1 MQEMVQESSS
11 AMRANPSPGAVRAAV
26 RSLLPTIRSRAV
38 ACERARSVP
47 DETVEELRQTGLYKL
62 VQPAAYGGYEQDFV
76 VLADLMMDM
85 AGACASTAW
94 VCGLLSAHQWL
105 VGLFPA
111 EAQHDVWGSN
121 PGATLC
127 GSYAPISEA
136 AAADRRLS
144 PERPLVLRQRLRQC
158 PVGDLRGAVA
168 GDGAASEP
176 AGVPAGPGERL
187 RDRRHLGRHRPCRHG
202 KQDPRS
208 QRCVRA
214 RAQGRVVCGCGRRA
228 GPRAAGFIRTASMRF
243 RSTAMSPP
251 ASPRPRWGPRPARSR
266 ISSPP
271 PVAA

>member
-1 MQEMVQESSS
+1 MPCAPSEPRGLVNACLPGAASSAPADRRRDLDSVAGQPDARGQRDAGDGAEESSS

-47 DETVEELRQTGLYKL
+47 DETVEELRQTGLYQL

-111 EAQHDVWGSN
+111 EAQHDVWGEQPRCHAVRIVRSHQR
-121 PGATLC
+121 G
-127 GSYAPISEA
+127 GGE
-136 AAADRRLS
+136 RRLS
-144 PERPLVLRQRLRQC
+144 TERPLVLCQRLRQF
-158 PVGDLRGAVA
+158 PVGDLRGALA
-168 GDGAASEP
+168 GDERASEP
-176 AGVPAGPGERL
+176 AGVPAGPGKRL

-202 KQDPRS
+202 K
-208 QRCVRA
+208 
-214 RAQGRVVCGCGRRA
+214 
-228 GPRAAGFIRTASMRF
+228 
-243 RSTAMSPP
+243 
-251 ASPRPRWGPRPARSR
+251 
-266 ISSPP
+266 
-271 PVAA
+271 